1 MRSWITISIVTLTC
15 IACQRNSSSEENGHA
30 HVEGITLAYTL
41 YSDKTELFVEFKPLV
56 VGQQTKFAAHFTRL
70 GENFTSLDSGKIT
83 LSLIV
88 NDKGLR
94 QSNDK
99 ASSPGIFRLALNPTI
114 AGMGK
119 LVFDIDAPDYKD
131 QIIIDPVTVYA
142 DQKAADQAVA
152 PETGGSISFL
162 KEQAWKI
169 EFANQELK
177 GQTFHEVIKTSGQLL
192 AKPSDETI
200 ITARSSG
207 VVQWNDEV
215 VVGASVQQGKR
226 LFVISSGNLATGNIE
241 SQFKEAKAN
250 FEKAEADYKRV
261 QPLLAENI
269 ISQKDYLVIKNNY
282 EQAKI
287 TYETISRNYSAG
299 GQAVTSST
307 AGFIKQVFVRS
318 GEFVQAGQ
326 PLVMVTRDQT
336 LMLKA
341 EVPLRYYNDLP
352 LVKEVNFKTLRD
364 DKLYRSKDMNG
375 KVLSY
380 GKAVGEANSL
390 VPITFTLTNS
400 GIFVPGEPVEVFL
413 QSKPIYDALVVPL
426 SALIEEQG
434 TFYVYVQTAG
444 ESFDKR
450 LVTLGAQDGASVQ
463 LLGGVKEGE
472 RIVTKGAYMI
482 KLATQSGSV
491 PAHGHEH

>member
-1 MRSWITISIVTLTC
+1 MRSWILISVVTLLC
-15 IACQRNSSSEENGHA
+15 MACQRNSSSEEHGHA
-30 HVEGITLAYTL
+30 HDEGTTLAYTL

-88 NDKGLR
+88 NDKGVR

-99 ASSPGIFRLALNPTI
+99 ASSPGIFRLVLQPTV
-114 AGMGK
+114 AGTGK
-119 LVFDIDAPDYKD
+119 LVFDIDAIDYKD
-131 QIIIDPVTVYA
+131 QIIIDQVTVYA
-142 DQKAADQAVA
+142 DAKAAERAEA
-152 PETGGSISFL
+152 PEAGGSISFL

-169 EFANQELK
+169 EFANVELK
-177 GQTFHEVIKTSGQLL
+177 AQAFHEVIKTSGQLI
-192 AKPSDETI
+192 AKPSDETV

-207 VVQWNDEV
+207 TVQWNDEV

-226 LFVISSGNLATGNIE
+226 LFVIASGNLATGNIE
-241 SQFKEAKAN
+241 SQYKEAKSN

-282 EQAKI
+282 EQTKI
-287 TYETISRNYSAG
+287 AYETISRNYSAG
-299 GQAVTSST
+299 GQSVTSST
-307 AGFIKQVFVRS
+307 SGFIKQIFVRS

-326 PLVMVTRDQT
+326 PLLVVTRDQT

-341 EVPLRYYNDLP
+341 EVPLRYYHDLP
-352 LVKEVNFKTLRD
+352 LVNEANFKTLRD
-364 DKLYRSKDMNG
+364 NKLYRSKDMNG

-380 GKAVGEANSL
+380 GKSVGETGSL
-390 VPITFTLTNS
+390 IPITFQLTNN
-400 GIFVPGEPVEVFL
+400 GMLVPGEPVEVFL
-413 QSKPIYDALVVPL
+413 QSKPIANALAIPV

-434 TFYVYVQTAG
+434 NFYVYVQTAG

-450 LVTLGAQDGASVQ
+450 LVTLGAQDGLHVQ
-463 LLGGVKEGE
+463 LVSGVKEGE
-472 RIVTKGAYMI
+472 RVVTKGGYLI